1 VEERTIRQEIY
12 LEAENG
18 PVIHTPA
25 QESLQGW
32 GSERI
37 GWFAAPSGLR
47 DTLAELG
54 VPISPTR
61 PFSEIIPSE
70 IAIDTILSDRD
81 YVTTILFLAVVGL
94 ALLFVAARL
103 LSARRMNR
111 ERT

>member
-1 VEERTIRQEIY
+1 LEERTIRQEIY
-12 LEAENG
+12 LKAENG